1 MKTDRLYLSVICA
14 VLTLL
19 TPACS
24 KPPAGSGE
32 AKSAP
37 PAAAQKPSGY
47 RIYVTCETS
56 GDLAIIDSN
65 TMSVTSTVK
74 LGKRPRGV
82 HPNPDGSIIYVALSG
97 SPPEGPGVDESKLP
111 PPDKTADGIAAF
123 DVKSN
128 KVSRVLQAG
137 SDPENFDVSA
147 DGKTI
152 FVSNEDASGV
162 SFIDIASGKVTK
174 TIPTGEEP
182 EGVKVAP
189 DGKRVFSTSEGD
201 GTISVID
208 TDTARLIKTFKV
220 GHRPRNIVFMP
231 DRNRGYVNAENDA
244 AVVLF
249 DSAKY
254 AKLSAVS
261 LGKPGQVKPMG
272 LALSKDASKLYVTTG
287 RGGQVIVVDTATNK
301 PVSSLE
307 VGKRPWG
314 ITVSPDGKT
323 LFTANGPS
331 NDVTAIDLATQA
343 VIKKIA
349 IPGGPWGVAA
359 VEQ

>member
-1 MKTDRLYLSVICA
+1 MKTDRLYLSAICA
-14 VLTLL
+14 ALALF
-19 TPACS
+19 ASGCS
-24 KPPAGSGE
+24 KPPTESNE
-32 AKSAP
+32 AKTVT
-37 PAAAQKPSGY
+37 AQKPSGY

-56 GDLAIIDSN
+56 GELAIIDSN
-65 TMSVTSTVK
+65 TMAVASTVK

-82 HPNPDGSIIYVALSG
+82 HPSADGNTIYVALSG
-97 SPPEGPGVDESKLP
+97 SPVAGPEVDESKLP
-111 PPDKTADGIAAF
+111 PPDKTADGIAVF
-123 DVKSN
+123 DVNAN
-128 KVSRVLQAG
+128 KISRVLQGG

-147 DGKTI
+147 DGKTLY
-152 FVSNEDASGV
+152 VSNEDASGV

-182 EGVKVAP
+182 EGVKVTP

-208 TDTARLIKTFKV
+208 PDSARLEKTFKV
-220 GHRPRNIVFMP
+220 GHRPRNIVFTP
-231 DRNRGYVNAENDA
+231 DGKHGYVNAENDA

-249 DSAKY
+249 DAVKNE
-254 AKLSAVS
+254 KLEPIS

-272 LALSKDASKLYVTTG
+272 LALAKDASKLYVTTG
-287 RGGQVIVVDTATNK
+287 RGGQVVIVDTATNK

-314 ITVSPDGKT
+314 IAVSPDGKT

-331 NDVTAIDLATQA
+331 NDVTVIDLATQT
-343 VIKKIA
+343 VTKKIGV
-349 IPGGPWGVAA
+349 PGGPWGVVA
-359 VEQ
+359 VGQ

>member
-1 MKTDRLYLSVICA
+1 MKRDRLYPCAVLA
-14 VLTLL
+14 VLTLFVSG
-19 TPACS
+19 CS
-24 KPPAGSGE
+24 KPPE
-32 AKSAP
+32 AESTQAKP
-37 PAAAQKPSGY
+37 VAAQKPSGY
-47 RIYVTCETS
+47 RVYVTCETS

-65 TMSVTSTVK
+65 TMSVASTVK

-82 HPNPDGSIIYVALSG
+82 HPSSDGNTIYVALSG

-111 PPDKTADGIAAF
+111 PPDKTADGIAVF
-123 DVKSN
+123 DVNSN
-128 KVSRVLQAG
+128 KVSRVLQGG

-147 DGKTI
+147 DGKTLY
-152 FVSNEDASGV
+152 VSNEDASGI

-182 EGVKVAP
+182 EGVKVTP

-208 TDTARLIKTFKV
+208 ADAARLEKTFKV

-231 DRNRGYVNAENDA
+231 DGKHGYVNAENDA
-244 AVVLF
+244 TVVLF
-249 DSAKY
+249 DTVKNQ
-254 AKLSAVS
+254 KLQAIP

-272 LALSKDASKLYVTTG
+272 LALSKDSAKLYVTTG
-287 RGGQVIVVDTATNK
+287 RGGKVMVVDTGTNQS
-301 PVSSLE
+301 VSSFD

-314 ITVSPDGKT
+314 IAVSPDGKT

-331 NDVTAIDLATQA
+331 NDVTVIDLATQT
-343 VIKKIA
+343 VTKKIS
-349 IPGGPWGVAA
+349 IPGGPWGVA
-359 VEQ
+359 VVGQ